1 MKSVENG
8 LVFLDGNTTNLASE
22 LRAIETAYGI
32 AGVRQVDSGIETKEK

>member
-1 MKSVENG
+1 M
-8 LVFLDGNTTNLASE
+8 FLDGHTTNLAGE